1 MNGVSA
7 PISSAPTSSA
17 AVDDQAHDVDTPA
30 PESPASDSGLPFQ
43 FKMATEPWEFEQ
55 IHRLNYRTF
64 VEEIPQHHPN
74 PDGRLVDRFHDHSV
88 YFVCLQGRQVV
99 GMISVHFDRP
109 FSLDQKVPDLERYLP
124 PHTANIAEIR
134 LLAADKQHRGGRVFF
149 GLMAAAGT
157 YLVERGCDLALI
169 SGTTRQLKLYRHM
182 GFEPFGPLVGT
193 PGAMYQPMYLTRQRF
208 KEFSRPLL
216 PSLKTEDG
224 FGAVSF
230 QPGPVDITPE
240 VRKAF
245 AAEPV
250 SHRCDQFVEDFRRTQ
265 QGLCELVGARHVQ
278 ILTGSGTLANDV
290 VAAQISLL
298 RSRGMILSNG
308 EFGERL
314 ADHAARMGLDF
325 VQHAKRWGGVFDPA
339 ELDVQLAAEPTV
351 RWLWAVHC
359 ETSTGVL
366 NDLAAL
372 KRLAQ
377 SRGLLLCLDCISS
390 IGTVPVDLRDVYI
403 ASGISGKG
411 LRSYPGLSL
420 VFHDH
425 EIPAAP
431 DRFPRYLDLGF
442 YSAKSGV
449 PFTLCS
455 NLLYALKTAV
465 AQANSSRRFDEIAQ
479 HGAYIRQRLQD
490 MGLSTVGPESHTSA
504 VISVALPGTI
514 EAVKVGDR
522 LADAGFH
529 LSYKS
534 DYLLERNWIQIC
546 LMGQYGRETI
556 DRMLAMLH
564 RCITRKAF
572 PRT

>member
-1 MNGVSA
+1 MDA
-7 PISSAPTSSA
+7 PA
-17 AVDDQAHDVDTPA
+17 AAA
-30 PESPASDSGLPFQ
+30 AASDSGLC
-43 FKMATEPWEFEQ
+43 FKMASEPWEFEQ

-74 PDGRLVDRFHDHSV
+74 SDGRLIDRFHDRNV

-109 FSLDQKVPDLERYLP
+109 FSVDQKVGDIERYLP
-124 PHTANIAEIR
+124 PGTKNLAEIR
-134 LLAADKQHRGGRVFF
+134 LLATEKEHRGGRMFV
-149 GLMAAAGT
+149 GLISAVGT
-157 YLVERGCDLALI
+157 YLAERGCDVALI
-169 SGTTRQLKLYRHM
+169 SGTTRQLKLYRHL

-193 PGAMYQPMYLTRQRF
+193 PGAMYQPMYITRQRF
-208 KEFSRPLL
+208 KDVIRTFL
-216 PSLKTEDG
+216 PTFQTDDG

-245 AAEPV
+245 AAAPV
-250 SHRCDQFVEDFRRTQ
+250 SHRCDRFVEDFRQTQ
-265 QGLCELVGARHVQ
+265 AALCELVGARHVQ

-298 RSRGMILSNG
+298 GGRGMILSNG

-314 ADHAARMGLDF
+314 ADHGCRIGLDF
-325 VQHAKRWGGVFDPA
+325 IRHVKSWGGVFDLS
-339 ELDVQLAAEPTV
+339 EIESRLAADPEI

-366 NDLAAL
+366 NDLAGL
-372 KRLAQ
+372 KRLAK
-377 SRGLLLCLDCISS
+377 SRDLRLCLDCISS
-390 IGTVPVDLRDVYI
+390 IGTVPVDLSDLYL

-411 LRSYPGLSL
+411 LRGYPGLSL
-420 VFHDH
+420 VFHNH
-425 EIPAAP
+425 EIEPAP

-465 AQANSSRRFDEIAQ
+465 SQVSASQRFEEIAH
-479 HGAYIRQRLQD
+479 HGAYVRRRLED
-490 MGLSTVGPESHTSA
+490 MGLSIVGPEGHASPA
-504 VISVALPGTI
+504 VISIALPASI
-514 EAVKVGDR
+514 DAIKVGDR

-534 DYLLERNWIQIC
+534 DYLLGRNWVQIC
-546 LMGQYGRETI
+546 LMGQYARETI
-556 DRMLAMLH
+556 DRMLTILQ
-564 RCITRKAF
+564 RCIVRKTSPRGLPAF
-572 PRT
+572 I